1 LGIYSK
7 IFKSE
12 YNTDT
17 CTSMCIVSLFIMAK
31 LCNQLWYP
39 STDEWIKEMWFIC
52 TINFYSVIKK
62 NETVIFRKM
71 EGTGDYYVK

>member
-1 LGIYSK
+1 
-7 IFKSE
+7 
-12 YNTDT
+12 
-17 CTSMCIVSLFIMAK
+17 MAK
-31 LCNQLWYP
+31 LCNQLWCP
-39 STDEWIKEMWFIC
+39 STDEWIKEMWFIS